1 MARRGRIM
9 RDPNSGPGLV
19 IVQGQQYSFALEGVW
34 RSDTL
39 PRTGVVVDVD
49 IDPSGQVVAMT
60 AVPEA
65 QLAREQAEAA
75 LQVAKE
81 RGGRLATGFV
91 GRFGVAKL
99 AAAGLVVLG
108 WWFLSTVTVD
118 AAMLGKLKITFWQL
132 LGILNTGNPLEA
144 LTAGRR
150 GGGTG
155 LYGLAAVLCL
165 VAPFASHWWKDRRAH
180 LSGLLPLAF
189 MVFVVLMVLAG
200 LRELGHMG
208 QQQAVMMGGAEYQG
222 MVAEFQREA
231 RNAMLEALSI
241 GLGFWLS
248 LAAAGY
254 LAARAVRDYLL
265 NCAGDFAVQHGGQP

>member
-1 MARRGRIM
+1 M

-19 IVQGQQYSFALEGVW
+19 IVQGQQHPFTLEGVW

-49 IDPSGQVVAMT
+49 IDSSGQVVAMT

-75 LQVAKE
+75 LQIAKE
-81 RGGRLATGFV
+81 RGGRLASGLV
-91 GRFGVAKL
+91 DRFGVAKL
-99 AAAGLVVLG
+99 AAAGLLVLG

-118 AAMLGKLKITFWQL
+118 AAMLGKLKISFWQL

-144 LTAGRR
+144 LAGGRR
-150 GGGTG
+150 GSSTG
-155 LYGLAAVLCL
+155 LYGLSAVLCL
-165 VAPFASHWWKDRRAH
+165 VAPFVSHWWKDRRAH

-189 MVFVVLMVLAG
+189 MVFVVLMVFSG
-200 LRELGHMG
+200 MRELDQMG
-208 QQQAVMMGGAEYQG
+208 QQQSAMLGGAQFQG
-222 MVAEFQREA
+222 MAAEFQREA

-248 LAAAGY
+248 LAAAAY
-254 LAARAVRDYLL
+254 LAARAVKDYLL
-265 NCAGDFAVQHGGQP
+265 NRAGESAAQHAGQP